1 MESKQNP
8 VYGALTIIG
17 LAGRNKNRQKMV
29 RCKCACGSPEFVTR
43 LDSVKA
49 GRTKSCGHCGYAAPA
64 PAPRQMQPTAL
75 PVAQEQVTPPA
86 APDAQPAQTETW
98 YRAQIA
104 AKEGAALVNEKRANE
119 IEQAT
124 IELGADEELNR
135 EWNCCSAT
143 AKKQR
148 AAAAK
153 LLTELERMLTAQ
165 AKPTDPANANRD
177 RIAQLRAQRGGRA

>member
-1 MESKQNP
+1 MESKANP
-8 VYGALTIIG
+8 VFGALTILG
-17 LAGRNKNRQKMV
+17 LAGRNKNRQKMACV
-29 RCKCACGSPEFVTR
+29 KCACGSPEFTTR
-43 LDSVKA
+43 LDNVKS
-49 GRTKSCGHCGYAAPA
+49 GRTRSCGHCGYVAPA
-64 PAPRQMQPTAL
+64 PEPSPVEPAPVQAAR
-75 PVAQEQVTPPA
+75 EQVTLPA
-86 APDAQPAQTETW
+86 APDAQPVQTETW

-153 LLTELERMLTAQ
+153 LLAELERFLTAQ

-177 RIAQLRAQRGGRA
+177 RIAQLRAQRGGR